1 MSKRLTYR
9 SVLAPYIHQLLD
21 TRESIGFGCNNIM
34 WSLKEFDDIAFDIG
48 MEIPRIDSSFVKKW
62 RTSRLMDSDE
72 TLYRKLSQLAQL
84 AKLMC
89 RCGCE
94 CYIPRLPKKP
104 KSDFIPYIFSKEQ
117 MSLIFKECDKV
128 RIYDKCMN
136 RALIAMP
143 ALIRLLYGTG
153 MRISEALSLYNKDV
167 DISNGV
173 ITLHKTKN
181 RKERLVPLSDSLVS
195 VLSQYVEYRDR
206 IPVKR
211 IAAQN
216 QKFFVKANGLGFSK
230 DTAYYF
236 FRKVL
241 DRCGIPYIGG
251 GRGPR
256 VHDLRHTYAV
266 HAMVQMCEQGQDIYS
281 ALPTLATYLG
291 HKSTSSTELYLRLTL
306 DMNNDINTQCSEIN
320 TFIYPKTLKP

>member
-1 MSKRLTYR
+1 MSKRLNYR

-21 TRESIGFGCNNIM
+21 TRESIGFGSNNII
-34 WSLKEFDDIAFDIG
+34 WSLKEFDDIAFNIG
-48 MEIPRIDSSFVKKW
+48 MKVPCIDSFFVKKW

-72 TLYRKLSQLAQL
+72 TLYRKLSQLIQL
-84 AKLMC
+84 AKLMY

-104 KSDFIPYIFSKEQ
+104 QSDFIPYIFSKEQ
-117 MSLIFKECDKV
+117 ISLIFKECDKI

-153 MRISEALSLYNKDV
+153 MRISEALSLCNKDV
-167 DISNGV
+167 DIPNGV
-173 ITLHKTKN
+173 IKLHKTKN
-181 RKERLVPLSDSLVS
+181 WKERLVPISDSLVS
-195 VLSQYVEYRDR
+195 VLSQYIEYRDKL
-206 IPVKR
+206 PVKR
-211 IAAQN
+211 VAAQN
-216 QKFFVKANGLGFSK
+216 QRFFVKANGLGFNGQ
-230 DTAYYF
+230 TAYYF

-241 DRCGIPYIGG
+241 DQCGIPHIGG

-256 VHDLRHTYAV
+256 VHDLRHTFAV
-266 HAMVQMCEQGQDIYS
+266 HAMIQMCEQGMDVYS
-281 ALPTLATYLG
+281 ALPILATYLG

-306 DMNNDINTQCSEIN
+306 EMNNDINAQCSEIN
-320 TFIYPKTLKP
+320 TFIYPKTLKS